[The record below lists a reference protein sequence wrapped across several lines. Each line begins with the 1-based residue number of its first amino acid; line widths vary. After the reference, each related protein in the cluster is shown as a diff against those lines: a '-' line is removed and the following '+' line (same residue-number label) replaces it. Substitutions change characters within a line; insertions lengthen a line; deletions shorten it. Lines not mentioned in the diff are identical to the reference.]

1 MPLYINYPS
10 FIHPEVFPGVPF
22 LSLIR
27 WYGLMYIFAFLTAWF
42 VLKRLLKENFFNSKS
57 LKSEKITEDD
67 VLSFLFTGIV
77 FLLIGARLGSALI
90 YESSGIF
97 RQKPWLIFW
106 PFDESG
112 KFTGLAGMSYHGGFI
127 GGLIGMIVWCCIK
140 KKRIFQWIDAMVIA
154 IPCGYTFGRL
164 GNFLNGELYGR
175 ITKMPWGMVFPY
187 AEKFPAN
194 EKWVQDFCSDIS
206 MNIEGLTFV
215 NLPRHPSQLYEAFFE
230 GIVLFLVL
238 WFLRKH
244 KKWDGLLSSIYMGG
258 YGLVRFFIEYFRQ
271 PDAELGFRNSSD
283 SQIYLNNS
291 IFNLSTGQILCL
303 LMIIGSAGLAVGTFF
318 YYKRKDLAL
327 DAKSVPNRKKS

>member
-1 MPLYINYPS
+1 
-10 FIHPEVFPGVPF
+10 
-22 LSLIR
+22 
-27 WYGLMYIFAFLTAWF
+27 MYIFAFLTAWL

-215 NLPRHPSQLYEAFFE
+215 NLPRHPS
-230 GIVLFLVL
+230 
-238 WFLRKH
+238 
-244 KKWDGLLSSIYMGG
+244 
-258 YGLVRFFIEYFRQ
+258 
-271 PDAELGFRNSSD
+271 
-283 SQIYLNNS
+283 
-291 IFNLSTGQILCL
+291 
-303 LMIIGSAGLAVGTFF
+303 
-318 YYKRKDLAL
+318 
-327 DAKSVPNRKKS
+327 

>member
-1 MPLYINYPS
+1 
-10 FIHPEVFPGVPF
+10 
-22 LSLIR
+22 
-27 WYGLMYIFAFLTAWF
+27 
-42 VLKRLLKENFFNSKS
+42 
-57 LKSEKITEDD
+57 
-67 VLSFLFTGIV
+67 
-77 FLLIGARLGSALI
+77 
-90 YESSGIF
+90 
-97 RQKPWLIFW
+97 
-106 PFDESG
+106 
-112 KFTGLAGMSYHGGFI
+112 
-127 GGLIGMIVWCCIK
+127 
-140 KKRIFQWIDAMVIA
+140 MVIA

-175 ITKMPWGMVFPY
+175 VTKMPWGMVFPY

-303 LMIIGSAGLAVGTFF
+303 LMIIGSAGIAVGTFF

-327 DAKSVPNRKKS
+327 EAKSFPNRKKS